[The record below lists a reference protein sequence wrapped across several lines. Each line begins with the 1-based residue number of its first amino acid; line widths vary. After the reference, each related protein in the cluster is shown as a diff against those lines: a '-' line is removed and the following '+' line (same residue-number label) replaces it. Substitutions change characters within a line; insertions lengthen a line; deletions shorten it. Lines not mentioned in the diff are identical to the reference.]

1 MDTLRSGRA
10 GPHRNR
16 RRVTAVLAVV
26 LLVTLDVAGQSS
38 SDRVTVLGPR
48 GRQFIPVSVFADVS
62 MIPLD
67 ELASY
72 VRGRVRS
79 ETESANFSVGERSAS
94 VFSGLSLV
102 PVGGR
107 KILLSAPVTVR
118 GGRWFVPLDFL
129 GRVLPL
135 LTEEKVTYRD
145 DERLLVLGESFPRL
159 DVRSMAYPAYTR
171 VVLESTGSTDFQVNQ
186 LSTRIQVLIPAPYI
200 ETDFQGQ
207 EIRDG
212 VVEKLSL
219 ERRADTYVFTV
230 DLGERFGTLKATELE
245 NPKRLVLDLFRS
257 RVPTGVE
264 TPPIPEEGEELPPPE
279 PIPVPTTP
287 PEPEPTD
294 IESQPV
300 GDLRIIT
307 LDPGHGGAE
316 TGAMGPSGLMEKNVT
331 LSIARRLRTL
341 LENRLGVEVVF
352 TRDGDRN
359 IPLDER
365 TEIANNNKSD
375 LFISIHA
382 NASRRSNARGSS
394 VYFLSYQASDE
405 ESRRVAA
412 AENAQYNRTAV
423 DREDRDLEFI
433 LWDMAQAAYLNES
446 AIFAE
451 ILLEELVGSAD
462 GGNNRGIKQA
472 PFRVLMGA
480 TMPAVL
486 LEVAFITNA
495 EEERL
500 LKTEEYQ
507 DQLAESI
514 YRGVLRYK
522 ERYERRLG
530 MNETSA
536 VREKQ

>member
-1 MDTLRSGRA
+1 VAATL
-10 GPHRNR
+10 
-16 RRVTAVLAVV
+16 VITLLLAVGV
-26 LLVTLDVAGQSS
+26 LGQSS
-38 SDRVTVLGPR
+38 SDRVTVLGPL
-48 GRQFIPVSVFADVS
+48 GRQFIPVSVFAEVS

-67 ELASY
+67 ELAPY

-79 ETESANFSVGERSAS
+79 ETESAAFSVGGRSAN
-94 VFSGLSLV
+94 VFSGRSLV
-102 PVGGR
+102 TVEGR
-107 KILLSAPVTVR
+107 QKLLSAPVTVR

-129 GRVLPL
+129 NKVLPV
-135 LTEEKVTYRD
+135 LTEEKVTYRE
-145 DERLLVLGESFPRL
+145 DERLLVLGESFPQL
-159 DVRSMAYPAYTR
+159 NIRSMAYPAYTR
-171 VVLESTGSTDFQVNQ
+171 VVLESTSSTAFQVNQ
-186 LSTRIQVLIPAPYI
+186 LSTQIQVLIRAPYI

-212 VVEKLSL
+212 VVEKMSL
-219 ERRADTYVFTV
+219 TRFSDAYVFTV
-230 DLGERFGTLKATELE
+230 DLGERFGTLKASELE

-257 RVPTGVE
+257 RVPAGVV
-264 TPPIPEEGEELPPPE
+264 TPPIPEEGEELPPPD
-279 PIPVPTTP
+279 PILVPTTP

-294 IESQPV
+294 IESQPA
-300 GDLRIIT
+300 GELRIIT

-316 TGAMGPSGLMEKNVT
+316 TGATGPSGLMEKDVT
-331 LSIARRLRTL
+331 LSLARRLRAL
-341 LENRLGVEVVF
+341 LENRLGVQVVF
-352 TRDGDRN
+352 TRDDDRD
-359 IPLDER
+359 IPLDKR

-382 NASRRSNARGSS
+382 NASRRQNARGSS

-412 AENAQYNRTAV
+412 AENAPYDRTAAP
-423 DREDRDLEFI
+423 EDRDLQFI
-433 LWDMAQAAYLNES
+433 LWDMAQAAYLTES

-451 ILLEELVGSAD
+451 ILLEELVGGA
-462 GGNNRGIKQA
+462 GEGNNRGIKQA

-486 LEVAFITNA
+486 LEVAFVTNA

-500 LKTEEYQ
+500 LRTEAYQ
-507 DQLAESI
+507 DQLAEAI

-530 MNETSA
+530 LNESRTP
-536 VREKQ
+536 REEP